1 MNSKFS
7 TMVKLVCLS
16 GSLLLFVCGISF
28 AQEYPTKQ
36 INLLV
41 TFAPG
46 GTLDAATRLLAIKAE
61 KLIGQPFIISNNGGG
76 AGSVALGIVKTQ
88 KPDGYNLA
96 ACTSTGLIRLP
107 QFRSLPY
114 THEDFIPIMHFASVN
129 TGVVVRSDSPYKTF
143 KDLIEYARKN
153 PGKVNYATSGVG
165 TPMHLAMEFV
175 ARKENIQWTHV
186 PYAGGAPG
194 LAAVLG
200 GHVTAQSDSTE
211 WLPHVKE
218 GTLRLLVSHGE
229 KRMRSFPNVPTLRDL
244 GYDFIN
250 ESVFMIAAPK
260 GIACRPLSRSW
271 TRHSTR
277 PSQDPEFVDLI
288 SKMEFNISY
297 RNSEDTRKYLVDN
310 YDRLGKMIRD
320 YKIPTETRRSN
331 ENVRSDKQPLLAA
344 CLYLC
349 PC

>member
-1 MNSKFS
+1 MKKKGWKVGKVIFW
-7 TMVKLVCLS
+7 VGLFLVVIPGLS
-16 GSLLLFVCGISF
+16 FG
-28 AQEYPTKQ
+28 QQYPTKQ

-46 GTLDAATRLLAIKAE
+46 GTLDASVRLLAIKAE
-61 KLIGQPFIISNNGGG
+61 KFLGQPFIISNNGGG
-76 AGSVALGIVKTQ
+76 AGSVALGIVKSQ
-88 KPDGYNLA
+88 KPDGYNLT

-114 THEDFIPIMHFASVN
+114 THEDFVPIMHFASVN
-129 TGVVVRSDSPYKTF
+129 TGVVVKSDSPYKTF

-153 PGKVNYATSGVG
+153 PGKVSYATSGVG
-165 TPMHLAMEFV
+165 SPMHLAMEFV

-186 PYAGGAPG
+186 PYPGGAPG

-200 GHVTAQSDSTE
+200 GHVTAMSDSTE

-229 KRMRSFPNVPTLRDL
+229 TRMRSFPNVPTLRDL

-250 ESVFMIAAPK
+250 ESVFIIAAPK
-260 GIACRPLSRSW
+260 GIPAPILSKLDDSF
-271 TRHSTR
+271 HKAM
-277 PSQDPEFVDLI
+277 QDPEFVDLI
-288 SKMEFNISY
+288 TKMEFNISY
-297 RNSEDTRKYLVDN
+297 RNSADTMKYLVDN

-320 YKIPTETRRSN
+320 YKLPTE
-331 ENVRSDKQPLLAA
+331 K
-344 CLYLC
+344 
-349 PC
+349 

>member
-1 MNSKFS
+1 MKKKGWNVGK
-7 TMVKLVCLS
+7 VILWV
-16 GSLLLFVCGISF
+16 GLFVVVIPGLSF
-28 AQEYPTKQ
+28 GQQYPTKQ

-46 GTLDAATRLLAIKAE
+46 GTLDASVRLLSVKAE
-61 KLIGQPFIISNNGGG
+61 KFLGQPFIITNNGGG
-76 AGSVALGIVKTQ
+76 AGSVALGIVKSQ
-88 KPDGYNLA
+88 KPDGYNLT

-114 THEDFIPIMHFASVN
+114 THEDFVPIMHFASVN
-129 TGVVVRSDSPYKTF
+129 TGVVVRSDSAYKTF

-153 PGKVNYATSGVG
+153 PGKVSYATSGVG
-165 TPMHLAMEFV
+165 SPMHLAMEFV

-186 PYAGGAPG
+186 PYPGGAPG

-200 GHVTAQSDSTE
+200 GHVTAMSDSTE

-229 KRMRSFPNVPTLRDL
+229 IRMRSFPNVPTLRDL

-250 ESVFMIAAPK
+250 ESVFIIAAPK
-260 GIACRPLSRSW
+260 GIPAPVLSKLDDSF
-271 TRHSTR
+271 HKAM
-277 PSQDPEFVDLI
+277 QDPEFVDLI
-288 SKMEFNISY
+288 TKMEFNISY
-297 RNSEDTRKYLVDN
+297 RNSADTMKYLVDN

-320 YKIPTETRRSN
+320 YKIPVE
-331 ENVRSDKQPLLAA
+331 K
-344 CLYLC
+344 
-349 PC
+349 

>member
-1 MNSKFS
+1 MKPILKDVPRWFCIC
-7 TMVKLVCLS
+7 VCL
-16 GSLLLFVCGISF
+16 LLILCGLSF
-28 AQEYPTKQ
+28 AQDYPTKP
-36 INLLV
+36 INVLV

-46 GTLDAATRLLAIKAE
+46 GTLDASVRLILIKAE
-61 KLIGQPFIISNNGGG
+61 KIIGQPFIVSNNGGG
-76 AGSVALGIVKTQ
+76 AGSVALGIVKNQ
-88 KPDGYNLA
+88 KPDGYNIT

-129 TGVVVRSDSPYKTF
+129 TGVVVKSDSPYKTF

-165 TPMHLAMEFV
+165 SPMHLAMEFV
-175 ARKENIQWTHV
+175 ARKEKIQWTHV
-186 PYAGGAPG
+186 PYPGGAPG

-229 KRMRSFPNVPTLRDL
+229 TRMRSFPNVPTLRDL

-250 ESVFMIAAPK
+250 ESVFMFATPK
-260 GIACRPLSRSW
+260 GTPAAVVKKLDDSL
-271 TRHSTR
+271 HKA
-277 PSQDPEFVDLI
+277 SQDPEFVELI
-288 SKMEFNISY
+288 NKMEFNISY
-297 RNSEDTRKYLVDN
+297 RNSEDTRRYLVDN

-320 YKIPTETRRSN
+320 YKIPTE
-331 ENVRSDKQPLLAA
+331 K
-344 CLYLC
+344 
-349 PC
+349 

>member
-1 MNSKFS
+1 MKKKGWNVGKVIFWIGLF
-7 TMVKLVCLS
+7 LVVIPGLS
-16 GSLLLFVCGISF
+16 FG
-28 AQEYPTKQ
+28 QQYPTKQ

-46 GTLDAATRLLAIKAE
+46 GTLDASVRLLSVKAE
-61 KLIGQPFIISNNGGG
+61 KFLGQPFIISNNGGG
-76 AGSVALGIVKTQ
+76 AGSVALGIVKSQ
-88 KPDGYNLA
+88 KPDGYNLT

-129 TGVVVRSDSPYKTF
+129 TGVVVKSDSPYKTF

-153 PGKVNYATSGVG
+153 PGKVSYATSGVG
-165 TPMHLAMEFV
+165 SPMHLAMEFV

-186 PYAGGAPG
+186 PYPGGAPG

-200 GHVTAQSDSTE
+200 GHVTAMSDSTE

-229 KRMRSFPNVPTLRDL
+229 TRMRSFPNVPTLQDL

-250 ESVFMIAAPK
+250 ESVFIIAAPK
-260 GIACRPLSRSW
+260 GIPAPILSKLDDSF
-271 TRHSTR
+271 HKAM
-277 PSQDPEFVDLI
+277 QDPEFVDLI
-288 SKMEFNISY
+288 TKMEFNISY
-297 RNSEDTRKYLVDN
+297 RNSADTMKYLVDN
-310 YDRLGKMIRD
+310 YGRLGKMIRD
-320 YKIPTETRRSN
+320 YKIPTE
-331 ENVRSDKQPLLAA
+331 K
-344 CLYLC
+344 
-349 PC
+349 